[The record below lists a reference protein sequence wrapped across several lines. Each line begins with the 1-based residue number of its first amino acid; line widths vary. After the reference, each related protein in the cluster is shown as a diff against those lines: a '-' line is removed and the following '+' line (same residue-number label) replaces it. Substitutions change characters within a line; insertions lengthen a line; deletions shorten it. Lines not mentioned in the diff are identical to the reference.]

1 MKLYH
6 PYKTEKTIAMADQN
20 KIRKK
25 ILNQLLV
32 QNDNNIDFFPQLS
45 MFFLR
50 HWNWNYLRYLII
62 IKPIFLIY
70 FFSLMCLSQD
80 ELLLNFV

>member
-6 PYKTEKTIAMADQN
+6 PYKTEKTIAMTDQN

-25 ILNQLLV
+25 ILDQLLV

-45 MFFLR
+45 MFFSR
-50 HWNWNYLRYLII
+50 HWNYLRYLII
-62 IKPIFLIY
+62 IKLIFLIY
-70 FFSLMCLSQD
+70 FFSFMCLSQN

>member
-45 MFFLR
+45 MFFFKTLE
-50 HWNWNYLRYLII
+50 L
-62 IKPIFLIY
+62 
-70 FFSLMCLSQD
+70 
-80 ELLLNFV
+80 ELLEIFDYS